1 MKRQK
6 NAYQRA
12 VDAFRVES
20 RKQCTL
26 LFGAASIALYRHWG
40 MKKLAIVRIIRVA
53 KEAWNEC
60 AEDTTVSMIQ
70 MCEEETGIELQNGS
84 GKSWRELLYLNDDF
98 RNHQL
103 TYEQAVVMRQNQTK
117 WIPAQIT
124 ASILIAMHR
133 KHGFGYDRCAR
144 LYQQMQDIEAEFKYK
159 PDRIKNACI
168 AETGLNVFEEVRAE

>member
-1 MKRQK
+1 MKRQNPIQK
-6 NAYQRA
+6 ATRKIEA
-12 VDAFRVES
+12 EGRKHCFRIYS
-20 RKQCTL
+20 AT
-26 LFGAASIALYRHWG
+26 AMALWRHWG
-40 MKKLAIVRIIRVA
+40 KRTEAISRLFDTTHDV
-53 KEAWNEC
+53 WNEC
-60 AEDTTVSMIQ
+60 KKSHNHSMIA
-70 MCEEETGIELQNGS
+70 MCEAETGIEIQNGD
-84 GKSWRELLYLNDDF
+84 GKSWRDLLYLNDDF
-98 RNHQL
+98 RNHPL

-144 LYQQMQDIEAEFKYK
+144 LYQQMQDIEAEFKFK